1 MYHTAELAIEIE
13 DTESIVFVEYNF
25 TAGHPASTDQYGR
38 PDECDTGDE
47 IEILDVSLVSGELA
61 PTDEE
66 IIEAIEFQASPEDDD
81 WDGYEDYHNN

>member
-1 MYHTAELAIEIE
+1 MNVTPV
-13 DTESIVFVEYNF
+13 TKSK
-25 TAGHPASTDQYGR
+25 
-38 PDECDTGDE
+38 
-47 IEILDVSLVSGELA
+47 SLTCPLA